1 MPKMISSNRGG
12 YMKIGIGI
20 GSYHRY
26 GEERYKK
33 LSEHGFE
40 CVDFNMMGTDNF
52 PYCDSSEETERKLL
66 AERDLA
72 KASNIE
78 IFQVHGPWHWPPNDS
93 TKELRDIKL
102 EHIKRSLWATSV
114 LDCKNWVIHP
124 IMPYGISEK
133 GTDEQPLTLEINL
146 EFMSKVLKI
155 AKEYDITVCL
165 ENMPMRNFSLA
176 TPYEILN
183 FVKLIN
189 DENFKICLD
198 TGHVATFPELSVATA
213 VRDLGSEIRAFH
225 IHDSFPDRDLH
236 LLPYF
241 GTIDWQDFKQA
252 LKDINYNGGLCL
264 ETAPPHKLPNDIYE
278 ELCISL
284 NKIMH
289 IITD

>member
-1 MPKMISSNRGG
+1 MLIFTRGDC
-12 YMKIGIGI
+12 MKIGIGV

-33 LSEHGFE
+33 LYEHGFE
-40 CVDFNMMGTDNF
+40 CVDYNMMGMNNF
-52 PYCDSSEETERKLL
+52 PYCDSLEETERKLL
-66 AERDLA
+66 DEKALA
-72 KASNIE
+72 KASNVE
-78 IFQVHGPWHWPPNDS
+78 IYQVHGPWHWPPDDS
-93 TKELRDIKL
+93 TKELRDKKL
-102 EHIKRSLWATSV
+102 ECVKRSIWATAV
-114 LDCKNWVIHP
+114 LDCKNWVLHP
-124 IMPYGISEK
+124 IMPYGINEK
-133 GTDEQPLTLEINL
+133 GTDEQQLTLDINL
-146 EFMSKVLKI
+146 DFMTKVLNI

-189 DENFKICLD
+189 DDHFKICLD
-198 TGHVATFPELSVATA
+198 TGHVATFPELSVAQA

-241 GTIDWQDFKQA
+241 GTIDWDDFKVA

-278 ELCISL
+278 DLCLSL
-284 NKIMH
+284 NQIMR
-289 IITD
+289 IIANK